1 MEVVDWS
8 LARTTG
14 RRFAPGGPGTTPEEA
29 RAAVAELRAL
39 ARYAVGPVR
48 ERTGLDAGD
57 APDAVIV
64 DRGAWVDSNVEG
76 FRIVLAPLLEKMAT
90 EQASVVTAFGSR
102 ITALQMGGVL
112 AYLSGKVLGQFEAF
126 TTTREGRLLL
136 VAPNIVT
143 AERHLDVEPRDF
155 RLWVCLHEETHRA
168 QFGGVPWLGGHLI
181 AEIHDY
187 LALADSS
194 AGEVLRRF
202 RHGLGAIGA
211 AVRGDPDASLV
222 DAVQSPEQREVFDRI
237 TALMSLLEGHADH
250 VMDEVGPDIVPT
262 VAIIRERFD
271 QRRNEPGAVDGL
283 ARRVLGLDAKMRQY
297 SDGRAFVTHVIGRV
311 GLEGFNR
318 VWTAPDSLP
327 SKDEILDA
335 ESWCR
340 RVAPDLLPA

>member
-1 MEVVDWS
+1 MEVVDWG

-14 RRFAPGGPGTTPEEA
+14 RRLAPGGPGTTPDEA
-29 RAAVAELRAL
+29 RSAVADLRAL
-39 ARYAVGPVR
+39 ARYAVAPVR
-48 ERTGLDAGD
+48 ERSGLDAGD

-64 DRGAWVDSNVEG
+64 DRGAWVDSNVDG
-76 FRIVLAPLLEKMAT
+76 FRVVLAPLLEKMAT
-90 EQASVVTAFGSR
+90 DQPSVVTAFGSR

-126 TTTREGRLLL
+126 TTTRTGRLLL

-143 AERHLDVEPRDF
+143 AERQLDVEPRDF

-168 QFGGVPWLGGHLI
+168 QFGGVPWLGAHLI
-181 AEIHDY
+181 GEIHDY

-194 AGEVLRRF
+194 TGEVLKRF
-202 RHGLGAIGA
+202 RHGLGAVAA
-211 AVRGDPDASLV
+211 AVRGDENASLV

-250 VMDEVGPDIVPT
+250 VMDDVGPDVVPT
-262 VAIIRERFD
+262 VSIIRERFD
-271 QRRNEPGAVDGL
+271 QRRNDPGAVDGL
-283 ARRVLGLDAKMRQY
+283 ARRLLGLDAKMRQY
-297 SDGRAFVTHVIGRV
+297 SDGRAFVTGVVDRV

-318 VWTAPDSLP
+318 VWTAPAQLP
-327 SKDEILDA
+327 TKDEILDA

-340 RVAPDLLPA
+340 RVAADLLTV